1 MRLGELLVQEEQADR
16 DLLSNPTLESAS
28 LEIATSTVESEQ
40 IRLQAPANLVEALE
54 FATGMF
60 VEERGR
66 KEKQL
71 VSFRG
76 QIYPYPDYALNGVW
90 QRSFYEVP
98 SFLPAEAVERI
109 EILRSGGA
117 IMVGPNSGLVGAINI
132 VPRRFDEQTTIFD
145 VMYGS
150 HNTFRESVVH
160 GNRLERGYYT
170 LGLSRYSTDG
180 PEDENAAERFTTLFG
195 TAGYD
200 PADGVHLEITGFYLD
215 GQRELRLIQD
225 PGMTPFKTRYEQFD
239 PYTSYGVIG
248 RALFEHGD
256 TASTE
261 IDLGYARRVGDYER
275 SDRKGFNA
283 HELDWEYNAGI
294 LHAHN
299 LSDNNTLRLGLQYN
313 HWVAPDGKRFFVGNR
328 MDVET
333 YSAVLMDE
341 HRFDRLTVDA
351 GVRYTHTWY
360 QDYTDTTFNITGA
373 KLASHPIVG
382 EWGDPAFVATLGAE
396 YEVSEPV
403 TLYAHAAA
411 GTVDAPPGAVSM
423 GSADLDREERLIL
436 DGGVRVEKADLGML
450 QVGGF
455 AVFRDNAV
463 VLSETKVTE
472 DGDTFNVYTNSD
484 VRQYGLEIEA
494 RSVKIRDMVSGYLTA
509 TVMTSERRAS
519 GGWSDYREIP
529 NAVVTGGVYIEVGPI
544 DVNIFGKY
552 VSSYENLR
560 FAQDGRYH
568 DLGDYF
574 DLNLTAGWS
583 FGKDKATRIYCSFQN
598 LLDDEYSTVVGYPD
612 YGLQAFIGLQHR
624 M

>member
-1 MRLGELLVQEEQADR
+1 
-16 DLLSNPTLESAS
+16 
-28 LEIATSTVESEQ
+28 
-40 IRLQAPANLVEALE
+40 
-54 FATGMF
+54 
-60 VEERGR
+60 
-66 KEKQL
+66 
-71 VSFRG
+71 
-76 QIYPYPDYALNGVW
+76 
-90 QRSFYEVP
+90 
-98 SFLPAEAVERI
+98 
-109 EILRSGGA
+109 
-117 IMVGPNSGLVGAINI
+117 
-132 VPRRFDEQTTIFD
+132 
-145 VMYGS
+145 
-150 HNTFRESVVH
+150 
-160 GNRLERGYYT
+160 
-170 LGLSRYSTDG
+170 
-180 PEDENAAERFTTLFG
+180 
-195 TAGYD
+195 
-200 PADGVHLEITGFYLD
+200 
-215 GQRELRLIQD
+215 
-225 PGMTPFKTRYEQFD
+225 
-239 PYTSYGVIG
+239 
-248 RALFEHGD
+248 
-256 TASTE
+256 
-261 IDLGYARRVGDYER
+261 
-275 SDRKGFNA
+275 
-283 HELDWEYNAGI
+283 
-294 LHAHN
+294 
-299 LSDNNTLRLGLQYN
+299 
-313 HWVAPDGKRFFVGNR
+313 